1 MSPADKYILAI
12 DLGTSGPKV
21 ALFSTQGEL
30 IGSEFEDTNV
40 TLFPDGGAEQSPD
53 EWWNAIETAGKRLL
67 AKGLV
72 SSDDIIAIASTAQW
86 SGTVAV
92 DQDGNTLGNSIIWMD
107 ARGAPYVRKMFEGPF
122 KVEGYAVAKLL
133 KWIQITGG
141 APGNAGKDPLAHIL
155 YLKHIH
161 PDIYQRAYKFLEPID
176 YIGLRLTGK
185 FAASFNSIV
194 LNWLTDNRQI
204 ENITYHDGLIKL
216 STIDRAKL
224 PDLKPANAILGHLRP
239 DIARAWGLRENVQV
253 LMGSPDVHSAA
264 IGSGAV
270 RDFEPHLYIGT
281 SGWLTCHVPFKKTDI
296 FHNLA
301 ALPSAI
307 PGRYLLTNEQE
318 SAGGCL
324 QYLRNNILFPQDEL
338 STGERPANVYQ
349 LLDQMAERTPAGSGK
364 LIFTPWLYGE
374 RTPVDDHLVRGGFYN
389 QSLSTTRADMVRA
402 VFEGVA
408 YNSRWLLKYVEQ
420 FNKRPVESI
429 NMVGGGAKS
438 NIWCQ
443 IHADV
448 LNRPIRQVK
457 DPIEA
462 NVRGAALLASAALG
476 YLKYEEIGTRVKI
489 ANTYT
494 PNPAHRKIYD
504 ELFQEFLAIY
514 ENNRKIY
521 TRLNKPLHPEEQI
534 LEIIDEL
541 EKHVH

>member
-30 IGSEFEDTNV
+30 IGSEFEETKV
-40 TLFPDGGAEQSPD
+40 VLFPNGGAEQSPED
-53 EWWNAIETAGKRLL
+53 WWNAIETAGKRLL
-67 AKGLV
+67 AKKLV
-72 SSDDIIAIASTAQW
+72 SNDDIIAIANTTQW

-92 DQDGNTLGNSIIWMD
+92 DRDGNAISNAIIWMD
-107 ARGAPYVRKMFEGPF
+107 SRGAPYIHKMADGFP
-122 KVEGYAVAKLL
+122 KIEGYSLPKLL
-133 KWIQITGG
+133 NWIRLTGG
-141 APGNAGKDPLAHIL
+141 APSNAGKDPIAHIL
-155 YLKHIH
+155 YLKDVH
-161 PDIYQRAYKFLEPID
+161 PDIYQRTYKFLEPMD
-176 YIGLRLTGK
+176 YIGLRLTGQ

-194 LNWLTDNRQI
+194 LHWVTDNRDI
-204 ENITYHDGLIKL
+204 ENVTYHEGLLKL
-216 STIDRAKL
+216 AGVDRAKL
-224 PDLKPANAILGHLRP
+224 PDLKPANAVLGHLRP
-239 DIARAWGLRENVQV
+239 DIARAWGLREDVQV

-270 RDFEPHLYIGT
+270 RDYEPHLYVGT
-281 SGWLTCHVPFKKTDI
+281 SGWLICHVPFKKTDI

-338 STGERPANVYQ
+338 SQGERPANAYQ

-374 RTPVDDHLVRGGFYN
+374 RAPIDDHLMRGGFYN

-408 YNSRWLLKYVEQ
+408 YNSRWLLKYVEE
-420 FNKRPVESI
+420 FNKQPAKSL

-443 IHADV
+443 IHADI
-448 LNRPIRQVK
+448 LDRPIRQVQ

-462 NVRGAALLASAALG
+462 NVRGAALLASAGLG
-476 YLKYEEIGTRVKI
+476 YLKYDEIGTHVKI
-489 ANTYT
+489 ANTYM
-494 PNPAHRKIYD
+494 PNPDHRKIYD

-514 ENNRKIY
+514 ENNKKIY
-521 TRLNKPLHPEEQI
+521 ARLNQAH
-534 LEIIDEL
+534 
-541 EKHVH
+541 